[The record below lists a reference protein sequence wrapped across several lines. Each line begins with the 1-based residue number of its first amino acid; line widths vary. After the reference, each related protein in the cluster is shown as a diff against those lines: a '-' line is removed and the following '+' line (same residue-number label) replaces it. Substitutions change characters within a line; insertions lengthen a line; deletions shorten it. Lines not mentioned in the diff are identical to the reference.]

1 MQWRVFFVSRENPL
15 SVHLTLQEIPFFFFQ
30 SVSFIIA
37 WSTEKAK
44 SSAGNL
50 ILLRVCD
57 VVEMLLSSQDKSS
70 ILC

>member
-1 MQWRVFFVSRENPL
+1 MQWIFFGSRKNPL
-15 SVHLTLQEIPFFFFQ
+15 TVHLTLQESFFFFQ
-30 SVSFIIA
+30 SLSFIIA
-37 WSTEKAK
+37 WSTEKGK